1 MFYVTFN
8 KINTVELDIKAIE
21 RHSLPI
27 PSFKFKE
34 IEAEGINGSYIEE
47 SENVKDIQFEISF
60 NFLYENDDDFNFK
73 KKSIK
78 NWLRKVKDN
87 KLSFSDNDDYYYRV
101 KRLEVSN
108 IEREINV
115 ATFEVKFICEGY
127 EYSLSGCREISI
139 LSTGKNILKPLKNY
153 STINGFNLNNL
164 LKNGVQYTVTNNKN
178 QLVKIAEF
186 KDAETFLGQS
196 TKGKFTFTFD
206 DSKQQ
211 NLYIWKKYDS
221 QVAELFTNE
230 YIDFVMIEEGTG
242 TTFEPY
248 KENKSYTV
256 FNNGV
261 KSFPILRVVG
271 EGNTT
276 ITFND
281 KSFSLNVGQEVI
293 VDSEEE
299 LCYKDGRI
307 VTNIM
312 SGKFPYLEEGKNTI
326 NWSGE
331 NIQIYLQ
338 TNLRD
343 Y

>member
-1 MFYVTFN
+1 MFNVTFN
-8 KINTVELDIKAIE
+8 NTDCFDLGIKAIA

-27 PSFKFKE
+27 PSFKYKE
-34 IEAEGINGSYIEE
+34 DKAEGINGGYITEYK
-47 SENVKDIQFEISF
+47 NVEDIEITISF
-60 NFLYENDDDFNFK
+60 NFLYINDDDFNYK
-73 KKSIK
+73 KRLIK

-87 KLSFSDNDDYYYRV
+87 KLSFSEDEDYYYKV

-108 IEREINV
+108 IEREIGI
-115 ATFEVKFICEGY
+115 ADFEVKFICEGY
-127 EYSLSGCREISI
+127 EYSAYGCREIKI
-139 LSTGKNILKPLKNY
+139 NKNY
-153 STINGFNLNNL
+153 I
-164 LKNGVQYTVTNNKN
+164 
-178 QLVKIAEF
+178 
-186 KDAETFLGQS
+186 
-196 TKGKFTFTFD
+196 
-206 DSKQQ
+206 
-211 NLYIWKKYDS
+211 
-221 QVAELFTNE
+221 
-230 YIDFVMIEEGTG
+230 
-242 TTFEPY
+242 
-248 KENKSYTV
+248 V
-256 FNNGV
+256 FNTGV

-312 SGKFPYLEEGKNTI
+312 SGKFPFLEEGENII
-326 NWSGE
+326 NWTGE
-331 NIQIYLQ
+331 NIQIYLK

>member
-47 SENVKDIQFEISF
+47 SKNVEDIQIEISF
-60 NFLYENDDDFNFK
+60 NFLYANDDDFNFK

-87 KLSFSDNDDYYYRV
+87 KLSFSDNNDYYYRV
-101 KRLEVSN
+101 KRIEAGN
-108 IEREINV
+108 ISRSIGIAEFDV
-115 ATFEVKFICEGY
+115 TFICEGY

-139 LSTGKNILKPLKNY
+139 GKNHVIYND
-153 STINGFNLNNL
+153 
-164 LKNGVQYTVTNNKN
+164 GV
-178 QLVKIAEF
+178 LS
-186 KDAETFLGQS
+186 L
-196 TKGKFTFTFD
+196 
-206 DSKQQ
+206 
-211 NLYIWKKYDS
+211 
-221 QVAELFTNE
+221 
-230 YIDFVMIEEGTG
+230 
-242 TTFEPY
+242 
-248 KENKSYTV
+248 
-256 FNNGV
+256 
-261 KSFPILRVVG
+261 PILRVVG

-312 SGKFPYLEEGKNTI
+312 SGKFPYLDEGKNTI